1 MVDTPGSGA
10 GGHSVRSR
18 LAAVLP
24 LVAGLVMPTPWTA
37 GLPTAT
43 AGVKGAAE
51 LPAYHPSRLR
61 NLGDAGQVVVV
72 AGRSWSSSHA
82 VLRRYQRDAG
92 GGWHRV
98 GDAVPARV
106 GHNGFV
112 PWATRRQS
120 TGTSPAGTFGI
131 VSAFGNGSDPGTA
144 LPYVV
149 ADRNDWWTYDPRD
162 PQTYNVFQT
171 RRPAA
176 AAWRTSWAEHLSAYG
191 GQYRYV
197 AVLDFNLP
205 SGVVRAADGQRVA
218 GEPADTR
225 LGGGIFLHVS
235 GPGAT
240 AGCVSVRRSTMRRTL
255 QWLDPAQHPVI
266 VMGPRSALSRL

>member
-1 MVDTPGSGA
+1 MRP
-10 GGHSVRSR
+10 H
-18 LAAVLP
+18 LAAVL
-24 LVAGLVMPTPWTA
+24 LLAAGLLLPTPLTPGLTA
-37 GLPTAT
+37 AT
-43 AGVKGAAE
+43 AGVREGAE

-61 NLGDAGQVVVV
+61 NLGDASQVVVV

-82 VLRRYQRDAG
+82 VLRRYQRDPDG
-92 GGWHRV
+92 SWHRV

-112 PWATRRQS
+112 PADTRRQS

-149 ADRNDWWTYDPRD
+149 ADRNDWWVYDPRD

-191 GQYRYV
+191 DQYRYV
-197 AVLDFNLP
+197 AVLDFNQP
-205 SGVVRAADGQRVA
+205 ADVVRAPDGQRVA
-218 GEPADTR
+218 GQPADTK